1 MIRHLLKRLLYSLMG
16 RKHQSRRHYSSSDYN
31 NGHYRPHNRPHRGH
45 GYYKKKYSS
54 YSS

>member
-1 MIRHLLKRLLYSLMG
+1 MLKHLLKRLLYSLMG
-16 RKHQSRRHYSSSDYN
+16 RKRHSHRHYSSSDYH
-31 NGHYRPHNRPHRGH
+31 NGHRPYNRPHRGH

>member
-1 MIRHLLKRLLYSLMG
+1 MLKHLLKRLLYSLMG
-16 RKHQSRRHYSSSDYN
+16 RKRYGHRYSSSDYN
-31 NGHYRPHNRPHRGH
+31 NGHYRPHNRPYQGH

>member
-1 MIRHLLKRLLYSLMG
+1 MLKHLLKRLLYSLMG
-16 RKHQSRRHYSSSDYN
+16 RKQHRHRRYSSSDYRN
-31 NGHYRPHNRPHRGH
+31 SQYRRPHRGH